1 MPPIGSRPAG
11 ERRPRSTHSARIA
24 GTGALVLV
32 LAAGCGAGASGPPNA
47 PSLPRPDAHPLL
59 AGAPIPAPQ
68 DPVPDGPP
76 AQPLW
81 TAPFTSSPQP
91 AGDMFVGLVHPTPSE
106 PKLTVAGVDRTG
118 TTRWEV
124 RTNPACAGFGI
135 TRSGDRMLAVV
146 LFSDADARGGKLAT
160 RTTASAFDVR
170 TGEQAWGPV
179 EVSGSLRGPGLTF
192 GESRGERMVLSSRDG
207 RVVAREGRDVVPRYE
222 HHGTAL
228 IERRGKL
235 QAVGS
240 DAGKTLWNARDLT
253 APASAASKAGG
264 RRVTP
269 AFSSDA
275 GASDADVVAL
285 DWKGDDGRTLG
296 GSLHDLRTG
305 SQVADLGDQAE
316 VTTHVDEAAGVIVIE
331 SLGANGRSTA
341 VDRRTGAR
349 LWQQPARG
357 SGLSLTN
364 TFRGVGYGTDDLG
377 TVHID
382 LRTGRPLACGA
393 WSVPEAVNS
402 TGQLLVENP
411 AAETNPYVAYRA
423 PGQSG

>member
-1 MPPIGSRPAG
+1 MRPCNPLPAG
-11 ERRPRSTHSARIA
+11 NRSSSRTYPARIA
-24 GTGALVLV
+24 GTCVLVLV
-32 LAAGCGAGASGPPNA
+32 LAAGCGTDTSGPPRA
-47 PSLPRPDAHPLL
+47 LSLPGPEAHPQL
-59 AGAPIPAPQ
+59 AERPSPAP
-68 DPVPDGPP
+68 PGPLDGPP

-81 TAPFTSSPQP
+81 TAPFSSSPQP
-91 AGDMFVGLVHPTPSE
+91 AGDMFVGLVHPSPSD

-124 RTNPACAGFGI
+124 QTNPACAGFGI
-135 TRSGDRMLAVV
+135 TRSGDRLLAVV

-228 IERRGKL
+228 VERRGML
-235 QAVGS
+235 EAVDSG
-240 DAGKTLWNARDLT
+240 GGEPLWRAHDLT
-253 APASAASKAGG
+253 PPASVASKAGG
-264 RRVTP
+264 RRATP
-269 AFSSDA
+269 AFSPAA

-285 DWKGDDGRTLG
+285 DWKGDNGRVLG
-296 GSLHDLRTG
+296 SSLHDLRTG
-305 SQVADLGDQAE
+305 RQVADLGDQAE
-316 VTTHVDEAAGVIVIE
+316 VTTHADEAAGVIVTE
-331 SLGANGRSTA
+331 SPGASGRITA
-341 VDRRTGAR
+341 IDRRTGAH
-349 LWQQPARG
+349 LWQQPAHQ

-364 TFRGVGYGTDDLG
+364 TSRGVGYGTDDLG

-382 LRTGRPLACGA
+382 LLTGRPLARGD

-402 TGQLLVENP
+402 TGQLLVENA
-411 AAETNPYVAYRA
+411 AAEAHPYVAYRA
-423 PGQSG
+423 PQGG